1 MVKNHIS
8 KTLIKCPAALAL
20 KIIYKHKQSSQI
32 SRTNLYPT
40 HLKQKRKTTSPI
52 VLALSIPSNQSSKSH
67 AHFFERHIEWDF

>member
-40 HLKQKRKTTSPI
+40 HLKQKKEDYITH
-52 VLALSIPSNQSSKSH
+52 SSSTQYPKQP
-67 AHFFERHIEWDF
+67 EQ